1 MTMLAMLLATGGC
14 SSIERTFGGTFGA
27 AKGYV
32 EGFNGAVAADEP
44 RAALAAREVL
54 TGGGNATDAMVAAY
68 FTLAV
73 TLPSSASLGSGGAC
87 LLWDRNRK
95 VVDALDFTHVSSGSR
110 AAIPVPMSPRGM
122 LALHAKY
129 GLRPWNQVL
138 GPAETLARIGHPV
151 SRALAR
157 ALAAAPAVR
166 TDAGLAAIFA
176 DKSGNPVAEGSNLR
190 QIALAATLSRIR
202 RNPTRYLQGSF
213 PRRLAAD
220 YRRAGVPMT
229 VDDLKAGVPRF
240 VKPVQITR
248 GNQQAFFPPTPGGL
262 VTAQLWAMIY
272 RERGWDRSDNAT
284 RAEMLVAASRR
295 AYADAGRWFHAPGPV
310 TGDPQA
316 LVGDARIETL
326 WKSYRAGRI
335 SPVNVAG
342 GAPVGEPVD
351 QGSTTIVTADAYGQS
366 VACGFT
372 MNGLMGAG
380 RVAPETGIVI
390 AAPPDPAGR
399 GYPMLAMM
407 GVRLESHDQLEYMGA
422 GSGSGAVPVTLAA
435 GAARVILQGGTAES
449 ILAAPRFYHPAQP
462 NRVVIENAGL
472 ADVGAR
478 LRKLGHAVVGAPS
491 LGRMNLLV
499 CPAGFNGPGSQ
510 CDVRTDRRGFGL
522 AQQN

>member
-229 VDDLKAGVPRF
+229 VDDL
-240 VKPVQITR
+240 
-248 GNQQAFFPPTPGGL
+248 
-262 VTAQLWAMIY
+262 
-272 RERGWDRSDNAT
+272 
-284 RAEMLVAASRR
+284 
-295 AYADAGRWFHAPGPV
+295 
-310 TGDPQA
+310 
-316 LVGDARIETL
+316 
-326 WKSYRAGRI
+326 
-335 SPVNVAG
+335 
-342 GAPVGEPVD
+342 
-351 QGSTTIVTADAYGQS
+351 
-366 VACGFT
+366 
-372 MNGLMGAG
+372 
-380 RVAPETGIVI
+380 
-390 AAPPDPAGR
+390 
-399 GYPMLAMM
+399 
-407 GVRLESHDQLEYMGA
+407 
-422 GSGSGAVPVTLAA
+422 
-435 GAARVILQGGTAES
+435 
-449 ILAAPRFYHPAQP
+449 
-462 NRVVIENAGL
+462 
-472 ADVGAR
+472 
-478 LRKLGHAVVGAPS
+478 
-491 LGRMNLLV
+491 
-499 CPAGFNGPGSQ
+499 
-510 CDVRTDRRGFGL
+510 
-522 AQQN
+522 